1 VERRAGSCAS
11 VMTCPVDDYALIGDR
26 GTAALVNRDGSIDW
40 LCWPRF
46 DSAACFAALLGSR
59 DNGRW
64 LIGAADPQA
73 HVRRCYRDNT
83 LILETAVETADGAA
97 TVVDFMPP
105 RDQASAIVR
114 LVSGK
119 RGRIAMRTELIIRF
133 DYGSLTPWV
142 TRLHDGSLRA
152 IAGPDMVVLRTP
164 APLRGVDFTTVG
176 DFTISAGETVPFVLS
191 YGPSHLPPPRPI
203 DPAKALAATDA
214 FWSQWIGQAEPAG
227 EWSEAVSRSLITL
240 KALSYQ
246 PSGAIAAAPTTSLPE
261 HLGGT
266 RNWDYRYCWL
276 RDATFTLVTLMNA
289 GYYDDARAWREWL
302 LRAVAGDP
310 ARVQIMYGMTGEH
323 RLREWEVPWLAGYG
337 GAKPVRVGNA
347 AHQQLQLDVYGELM
361 DALHH
366 GRAGKL
372 EADETGWA
380 LQQELLRHL
389 ELVWKE
395 PDHGI
400 WEVRG
405 VRRQF
410 THSKVMAW
418 VAFDRAV
425 KSVEQFGM
433 DGPADRWRAL
443 RDGIHEEICRFGF
456 NTDLGAFV
464 QSYGSEEIDASA
476 LLIPLV
482 GFLPAHDARV
492 RSTVEVVL
500 RRLLVDGLVRRYDSA
515 SGIDGLP
522 PGEGV
527 FIPCSFWLADNLIL
541 LGRRA
546 EARRL
551 FERLL
556 SLRNDVGLLSEE
568 YDVHTQRLLGNF
580 PQAFSHV
587 ALIDTAYVLTAQ
599 PRHRRHESGRS
610 APEIVTH

>member
-266 RNWDYRYCWL
+266 RNWDYRYC
-276 RDATFTLVTLMNA
+276 
-289 GYYDDARAWREWL
+289 
-302 LRAVAGDP
+302 
-310 ARVQIMYGMTGEH
+310 
-323 RLREWEVPWLAGYG
+323 
-337 GAKPVRVGNA
+337 
-347 AHQQLQLDVYGELM
+347 
-361 DALHH
+361 
-366 GRAGKL
+366 
-372 EADETGWA
+372 
-380 LQQELLRHL
+380 
-389 ELVWKE
+389 
-395 PDHGI
+395 
-400 WEVRG
+400 
-405 VRRQF
+405 
-410 THSKVMAW
+410 
-418 VAFDRAV
+418 
-425 KSVEQFGM
+425 
-433 DGPADRWRAL
+433 
-443 RDGIHEEICRFGF
+443 
-456 NTDLGAFV
+456 
-464 QSYGSEEIDASA
+464 
-476 LLIPLV
+476 
-482 GFLPAHDARV
+482 
-492 RSTVEVVL
+492 
-500 RRLLVDGLVRRYDSA
+500 
-515 SGIDGLP
+515 
-522 PGEGV
+522 
-527 FIPCSFWLADNLIL
+527 
-541 LGRRA
+541 
-546 EARRL
+546 
-551 FERLL
+551 
-556 SLRNDVGLLSEE
+556 
-568 YDVHTQRLLGNF
+568 
-580 PQAFSHV
+580 
-587 ALIDTAYVLTAQ
+587 
-599 PRHRRHESGRS
+599 
-610 APEIVTH
+610 